1 MKTKSKLSIFALQQR
16 LSRPGATSVLA
27 VFTPGYLLYLV
38 TLLVINM
45 QKGWFAMQTPHGGA
59 NGWST
64 FNEIYTFE
72 YYFKSYDYSLY
83 SDNGAQ
89 ALTDST
95 TPFLVRSEIVFL
107 VSLVALVLALTMAHV
122 KMNRGGDT
130 IKRLPILSRSVKITQ
145 WLSDLV
151 YTLFIWFAHL
161 FVIFLFYMIYM
172 HFAPAELAYPQNLY
186 SLFAGERYLYM
197 LFPVLN
203 PISFVRMI
211 SLVTAISFL
220 PSIISHIIDN
230 LEDLGKGELFIP
242 ILLVGLICWAYFQS
256 GHVWSIVACL
266 IAVITGILIY
276 KFYLPLPRRDDI
288 DAEKST

>member
-95 TPFLVRSEIVFL
+95 TLFLVRSEIVFL

-211 SLVTAISFL
+211 LLITAISFL
-220 PSIISHIIDN
+220 PTLISSVIDGFYVGN
-230 LEDLGKGELFIP
+230 LFIL
-242 ILLVGLICWAYFQS
+242 ILLVGLICWGYFAS
-256 GHVWSIVACL
+256 DHIGSIVICG
-266 IAVITGILIY
+266 IAMVASILFY
-276 KFYLPLPRRDDI
+276 RFYLPLPRRDDI